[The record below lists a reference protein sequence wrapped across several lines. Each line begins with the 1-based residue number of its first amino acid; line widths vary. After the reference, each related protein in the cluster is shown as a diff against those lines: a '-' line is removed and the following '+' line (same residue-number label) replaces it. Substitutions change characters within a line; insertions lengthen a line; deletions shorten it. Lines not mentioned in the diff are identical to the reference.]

1 MLSKQITDTINEK
14 IRCET
19 FLKRTRSGAFIC
31 PYCGRST
38 GPKKNRIFLF
48 FPVLNEYYCIACGAG
63 GGPITLYQHE
73 IGTDYETAA
82 AMLAKEL
89 RIPSRLKSSNGQ

>member
-63 GGPITLYQHE
+63 GGPIDLYQHAA
-73 IGTDYETAA
+73 GTDQETAIRQLA
-82 AMLAKEL
+82 AD
-89 RIPSRLKSSNGQ
+89 LKLPIDNEK